1 MAANS
6 DDTPGARVAA
16 EPLEAFCRDALRAAG
31 ASEATAKAAT
41 RAMMHASRLGI
52 DSHGVRMLG
61 HYRRAIAN
69 GRVNGRP
76 RLRFA
81 HDFGATAVLDADNA
95 HGALA
100 TYAAMDRTVQIAQSE
115 GIGAVAIQNSSHF
128 GAAGAYPLV
137 AAEAGMIG
145 LCVCNADA
153 IVRLHGGAEK
163 FHGTNPIAAAV
174 PVPGERPWLLD
185 VPTSAMPLQRVN
197 LYKSLGRRLPP
208 GVASDAD
215 GRDTDDPARVA
226 MLAPLGGEIVGYK
239 GAGLAG
245 LAEILSTALTG
256 MGLSF
261 ELIGMVGDDLSTPR
275 RLGAF
280 VLALKPTAFVPQ
292 EVFDDTMRRYVKAL
306 RASRAAGDV
315 KVMAPGDREW
325 AEEERRRREGI
336 PLDPETL
343 RAFAEIAA
351 EAGITPI
358 ATLG

>member
-1 MAANS
+1 MMSDAASNLPS
-6 DDTPGARVAA
+6 NIRVAA
-16 EPLEAFCRDALRAAG
+16 ESLEKFCREAIRTAG
-31 ASEATAKAAT
+31 ADRPTADAAT

-52 DSHGVRMLG
+52 DSHGVRMLA
-61 HYRRAIAN
+61 HYRRAISK

-76 RLRFA
+76 ELRFTRE
-81 HDFGATAVLDADNA
+81 FGSTALLDADNA

-100 TYAAMDRTVQIAQSE
+100 TYAAMKRAIAIADRA
-115 GIGAVAIQNSSHF
+115 GLGAVAIQNSSHL

-145 LCVCNADA
+145 FCVCNADA

-197 LYKSLGRRLPP
+197 LYKSLGKRLPP
-208 GVASDAD
+208 GMASDAE
-215 GRDTDDPARVA
+215 GKDTDDPSKVA
-226 MLAPLGGEIVGYK
+226 MLVPLGGETVGYK

-280 VLALKPTAFVPQ
+280 VMVINPTAFVDKD
-292 EVFDDTMRRYVKAL
+292 VFDARILRYLAAL
-306 RASRAAGDV
+306 RGSRSAAGGTV
-315 KVMAPGDREW
+315 LAPGDREW
-325 AEEERRRREGI
+325 AEEERRRKEGI
-336 PLDPETL
+336 PLDPQTVRDFADISQETG
-343 RAFAEIAA
+343 IAS
-351 EAGITPI
+351 IVS
-358 ATLG
+358 